1 MTTEQNP
8 SEKKS
13 LEEAEREAL
22 EYHHNGQDLKDNEAS
37 KPPLGEVIR
46 VPTIWAIEAYPP
58 TYIENLWK
66 GLENLSVLNSR
77 RSSEVGDFLENIRTR
92 AFGGGWVNL
101 DSIVRNDKYLFHGVK
116 GPLPENVSEIRLSLH
131 QLLPS
136 TTILICQFF
145 LEGDTVSS
153 VEAALQA
160 EYTTYT
166 IQKGTVL
173 SFIDVGIQKGEAV
186 AVARELNYTKCTDWI
201 KEYLPG
207 YFSSDRSS
215 FSPPTCDLITFKLN
229 DPFEAEKQNI
239 WRSYLGILDLDSE
252 FHLWKNDDIHGLYL
266 QVDNPRNKFPNC
278 ITLTGKIDK
287 ILSNVDIKG
296 YGKDHES
303 QILNWFRYLDRTFAT
318 WALHVLSIDI
328 EKQLLMARDLYG
340 TVDISNPD
348 KAIDRL
354 FELDHTYSFLQRN
367 IIPFAHDLKN
377 RCKHESSF
385 MHDVFE
391 FTPIKDCKYR
401 DKLFGN
407 IRKNL
412 LMRSDELISVESQI
426 NITASRLGQIISAK
440 SNDKLTRSNLKLQK
454 QVAIMSFAVLLLTIV
469 QVWFLA
475 KDYTID
481 WKAIQNLFGN

>member
-1 MTTEQNP
+1 MTTEQKP

-22 EYHHNGQDLKDNEAS
+22 EYHHNGQDQKDNEAS
-37 KPPLGEVIR
+37 KPPIGEAIR

-66 GLENLSVLNSR
+66 GLDNLGVLKSR
-77 RSSEVGDFLENIRTR
+77 RSSAVGDLLENIRTR

-101 DSIVRNDKYLFHGVK
+101 DPIVRNDKYFFHGVK
-116 GPLPENVSEIRLSLH
+116 GPLPDEVSEIRLSLH

-153 VEAALQA
+153 LEAALQA

-166 IQKGTVL
+166 IQKGTGL

-186 AVARELNYTKCTDWI
+186 AVARELIYTKCTDWI
-201 KEYLPG
+201 KGYLPG
-207 YFSSDRSS
+207 YFCSDRSS

-229 DPFEAEKQNI
+229 DPFEAEKQKI

-252 FHLWKNDDIHGLYL
+252 FHLWINDDIHGLYL
-266 QVDNPRNKFPNC
+266 QIDNPRNKFPNC

-287 ILSNVDIKG
+287 ILSNVDTKG

-303 QILNWFRYLDRTFAT
+303 QILNWFRYLDGTLAT
-318 WALHVLSIDI
+318 WALHVLSVDI

-340 TVDISNPD
+340 TVDIGTPD
-348 KAIDRL
+348 KAIDSL
-354 FELDHTYSFLQRN
+354 FELDHTYSLLQRN
-367 IIPFAHDLKN
+367 LVPFANDLKN
-377 RCKHESSF
+377 HCKHESSF

-391 FTPIKDCKYR
+391 FKPIKDRKYR
-401 DKLFGN
+401 NELFGN
-407 IRKNL
+407 IRQSL
-412 LMRSDELISVESQI
+412 LMRSEELISVESQI
-426 NITASRLGQIISAK
+426 NMTASRLGQIISAK
-440 SNDKLTRSNLKLQK
+440 SNDNLARSNLKLQK

-469 QVWFLA
+469 QVWFIA

-481 WKAIQNLFGN
+481 WKAIQKLFGN